1 MDICDFH
8 SHILP
13 SADHGSSSVEESLK
27 QLNLAKRYGVSR
39 IVATSHFYPHRD
51 SVEAFLNRR
60 DAAYSTLVAT
70 MPDGM
75 PEVKLAAEVLLCANL
90 DELPDLC
97 DLCILGTNTLL
108 IELPFNDFGNEYVH
122 AVEGMIDRG
131 YRVILAHAEC
141 YDAQNVERLIALGA
155 LVQINASALA
165 GTFTKKAIKS
175 WKKRHKIVALGSDI
189 HGADRHAYKN
199 FVRAIRRLGDYA
211 EYVKEKSDMIW
222 ESSAPL

>member
-70 MPDGM
+70 MPEGM

-90 DELPDLC
+90 DELPNLC

-141 YDAQNVERLIALGA
+141 YDAQNVEIHPALKSVEA
-155 LVQINASALA
+155 LEKYIVEY
-165 GTFTKKAIKS
+165 FTEGEIHLSVEDVEHIEKMAVSIKPITDA
-175 WKKRHKIVALGSDI
+175 H
-189 HGADRHAYKN
+189 YK
-199 FVRAIRRLGDYA
+199 
-211 EYVKEKSDMIW
+211 
-222 ESSAPL
+222 